1 MADTDVQ
8 ISFGADTG
16 DLKTGVEAARSLI
29 QAVNADLTK
38 LSAAFSAVGHST
50 GAAFQAPDTSAIA
63 GAFSQVTDGAV
74 TMEKA
79 VTTAVVGGNR
89 IISTDTVQTAAHVK
103 AEWDHTIGSI
113 VGDFGQ
119 GLLKVAQGAETWRKF
134 SNHLLGQLESKAVAT
149 VAKLVSHWIYGEMI
163 KTSAFLAGQETRSAA
178 EKTAAAQS
186 RTLSFGTTEKLIF
199 NDALKAASAAY
210 SAMAGIPIIGP
221 ALGAGAAVVTFSA
234 VEAFG
239 QMASAAGGFDVPTGL
254 NPITQLHQNEMVLP
268 AQIAQ
273 PLRGMI
279 ADYATGGGAAL
290 TGGAA
295 GGDTHHHY
303 HGDLNISALD
313 GASVYRTLIDNRT
326 HVQRALGEM
335 VRGGMAGKMG
345 LATA

>member
-1 MADTDVQ
+1 MADNDVQ

-16 DLKTGVEAARSLI
+16 DLKAGVQDARTVI
-29 QAVNADLTK
+29 QGVGADLTS
-38 LSAAFSAVGHST
+38 LSAALGTVGDAMQAALKPPSIT
-50 GAAFQAPDTSAIA
+50 GVTTAFDQIA
-63 GAFSQVTDGAV
+63 GSAKAMETAV
-74 TMEKA
+74 TA
-79 VTTAVVGGNR
+79 AVVGGNR
-89 IISTDTVQTAAHVK
+89 TLSTDTARTAAQMK
-103 AEWDHTIGSI
+103 AAWNHSIGSI
-113 VGDFGQ
+113 VNDFGQ
-119 GLLKVAQGAETWRKF
+119 GLLKVAQGAETWQKF
-134 SNHLLGQLESKAVAT
+134 GNHLLGQLESKAVAT
-149 VAKLVSHWIYGEMI
+149 VAKLVSNWIYGEMA
-163 KTSAFLAGQETRSAA
+163 KTTASAA
-178 EKTAAAQS
+178 GAEARGAVEKTAAAQS
-186 RTLSFGTTEKLIF
+186 RMLSFGDAEKQIF
-199 NDALKAASAAY
+199 NNALKAASAAY

-221 ALGAGAAVVTFSA
+221 ALGAGAAAVTFTA

-239 QMASAAGGFDVPTGL
+239 QMASAAGGFDIPTGV

-279 ADYATGGGAAL
+279 SDYATGGGASA
-290 TGGAA
+290 TG